1 MLPFT
6 PDQFLSVFVTYNS
19 AIWPIQIGAYL
30 LGGVAVALLFRKPP
44 GGDRVI
50 VGVLAAMWLWTAIY
64 HALFFADIN
73 KAAYLFAA
81 LFVVQGG
88 YLLYEGCYRGRIHF
102 SLGSG
107 FLAWLGLA
115 FTAYAAV
122 LYPLIGMMS
131 GHPYPAMPMFGVT
144 PCPVTIF
151 TFGMLLATVPPLS
164 RSLLVIPFV
173 WSLIG
178 GSAAI
183 LLHVPQDWFL
193 LVSGLLAVPLI
204 AFRSGLAVQPQQT
217 R

>member
-1 MLPFT
+1 MI
-6 PDQFLSVFVTYNS
+6 
-19 AIWPIQIGAYL
+19 A
-30 LGGVAVALLFRKPP
+30 
-44 GGDRVI
+44 
-50 VGVLAAMWLWTAIY
+50 GVLAAMWLWTAIFY
-64 HALFFADIN
+64 HALFFAGIN

-88 YLLYEGCYRGRIHF
+88 YLFYEGCYRGRIHF
-102 SLGSG
+102 SFGSG
-107 FLAWLGLA
+107 PLAWLGLA
-115 FTAYAAV
+115 FAAYAAI
-122 LYPLIGMMS
+122 LYPLIGMVS

-164 RSLLVIPFV
+164 RWLLVIPFV

-193 LVSGLLAVPLI
+193 LVSGLIAVPLI
-204 AFRSGLAVQPQQT
+204 VFRSGLAVQPQQT